1 MWGLYAQR
9 ARRNKC
15 ENNYEF
21 GNDPMEIMQFENKA
35 KMKVD
40 HKIRILKLCIVCFS
54 KINCDFCHE
63 FYMFGHAHIFSPS
76 FVVCI
81 HLRC

>member
-1 MWGLYAQR
+1 MHKGQER
-9 ARRNKC
+9 TNVKTC
-15 ENNYEF
+15 YEF
-21 GNDPMEIMQFENKA
+21 GDDPMKITQFKNKT
-35 KMKVD
+35 KMNVD

-54 KINCDFCHE
+54 QINCDFCHE
-63 FYMFGHAHIFSPS
+63 VFMFQHAHIFSPS